1 MKPTSFTE
9 LVGCARP
16 LQLAGMGGII
26 SDVGL
31 SAAVTNAGGLG
42 MLGGGG
48 VPAPV
53 LRSMVEELSESTQ
66 GPFGVNFLVPF
77 ISRDPVEVAARLS
90 RVCDFHFG
98 TPDAS
103 YVELVHEGGALAGWQ
118 VGTPE
123 EATAA
128 VEAGCDFIIAQG
140 FEAGGHVRGTLP
152 LDDLLSRIVGTI
164 EVPIVASGGIGT
176 SRRVRDL
183 IEAGAAAVRIGTRF
197 VAASESPAHPDYIAA
212 LLGASADDTELTETF
227 GADWSN
233 APHRV
238 LRSSIQAAA
247 AATDEVIATIG
258 PGEGAWPVH
267 RFSSLP
273 PTKDVHGNVAAM
285 AQYAGTSVE
294 HVTTRQPAADIVAEL
309 CALL

>member
-1 MKPTSFTE
+1 MKPTTFTE

-48 VPAPV
+48 VPAPA
-53 LRSMVEELSESTQ
+53 LRSMLEALSEAAE
-66 GPFGVNFLVPF
+66 GPFGVNFLMPF
-77 ISRDPVEVAARLS
+77 VSREPVEVAALLS

-98 TPDAS
+98 TPDPS

-118 VGTPE
+118 VGSPE
-123 EATAA
+123 EAIAA

-152 LDDLLSRIVGTI
+152 LDDLLARIVGAVD
-164 EVPIVASGGIGT
+164 VPIVASGGIGT
-176 SRRVRDL
+176 AERVRDL
-183 IEAGAAAVRIGTRF
+183 MAAGAAGVRIGTRF
-197 VAASESPAHPDYIAA
+197 VAASESPAHPDYVAA
-212 LLGASADDTELTETF
+212 LVAASADDTELTETF
-227 GADWSN
+227 GADWPN

-238 LRSSIQAAA
+238 LRSSIQAAT
-247 AATDEVIATIG
+247 AATEEEIATVG
-258 PGEGAWPVH
+258 LGAGSWPVH

-273 PTKDVHGNVAAM
+273 PTKDVHGNIAAM

-294 HVTTRQPAADIVAEL
+294 HVTTRQPAAEIVAEL